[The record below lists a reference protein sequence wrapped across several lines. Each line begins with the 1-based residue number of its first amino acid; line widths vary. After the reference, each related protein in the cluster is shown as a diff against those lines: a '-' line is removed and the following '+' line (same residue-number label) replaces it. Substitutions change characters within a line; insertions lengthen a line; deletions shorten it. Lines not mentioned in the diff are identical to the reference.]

1 MVSGGDMI
9 RVLGFGSDAL
19 MDDGIPVR
27 IISDLAQTVHSGN
40 IDYTTSVVGGLELL
54 ELLNGFHTVILID
67 TIKTTGGKPG
77 DVYQFD
83 PSNCRE
89 TYHLSCS
96 HDVSF
101 REALELGKT
110 LGYRMPRRIII
121 FAIEIDKNLDLSME
135 LSEALESRYQE
146 IYSKIRDRVVS
157 QVLSG
162 QERN

>member
-1 MVSGGDMI
+1 MVSGGEMI
-9 RVLGFGSDAL
+9 RVLGFGSEAL
-19 MDDGIPVR
+19 MDDGIPIR
-27 IISDLAQTVHSGN
+27 IISDLEQSVHSES

-54 ELLNGFHTVILID
+54 ELLNDFHTAILID
-67 TIKTTGGKPG
+67 TIKTPGGKPG

-110 LGYRMPRRIII
+110 LGYNLPKRIII
-121 FAIEIDKNLDLSME
+121 FAIEIEKNLDLSME
-135 LSEALESRYQE
+135 LSEALEERYQE
-146 IYSKIRDRVVS
+146 IYSKIRDC
-157 QVLSG
+157 VLREILSDKV
-162 QERN
+162 RL